1 MAEAVGV
8 DVRGIVS
15 TDDLAAAGELEEQD
29 GCDMADGQ
37 SKVWSCSTY
46 FVLVLLFLLKI
57 I

>member
-1 MAEAVGV
+1 M

-46 FVLVLLFLLKI
+46 FVLVLLFLLRI